1 MATKPF
7 SEIAAEMIA
16 AGATFEELGALAITH
31 FSTAMT
37 AAAEEARDRDLG
49 KFEKV
54 DRTAD
59 TGFREILLQWVQ
71 LSVDEKT
78 AWLKGMERVVVGPK
92 VPLLL
97 SELEHK
103 FSEGQR
109 PALFAAIKL
118 CAEFEIPLPKWA
130 ADAFVEGYRRVERLE
145 LDSWDA
151 AFGVPKQKS
160 ARLDALQR
168 RRDLVWKVAHRVEM
182 LRRTK
187 PAQSLDWVYGQI
199 ATELGI
205 SVKMVRELSNAAMRK
220 KPVDGLEAWRHVV
233 ASGARP
239 RRKR

>member
-1 MATKPF
+1 
-7 SEIAAEMIA
+7 
-16 AGATFEELGALAITH
+16 
-31 FSTAMT
+31 MT
-37 AAAEEARDRDLG
+37 AAAEEARDRELG
-49 KFEKV
+49 KVFEKV
-54 DRTAD
+54 NQTAD
-59 TGFREILLQWVQ
+59 TGFRDLFLHWGQ
-71 LSVDEKT
+71 LSDDEKT
-78 AWLKGMERVVVGPK
+78 AWLNGMARVVVGPK
-92 VPLLL
+92 VPPLL

-109 PALFAAIKL
+109 PALFAALKL

-130 ADAFVEGYRRVERLE
+130 AEAFLEGYRRVERLE

-187 PAQSLDWVYGQI
+187 PGQSLDWVYGQI